1 MYIVLYFSSRKS
13 VVSLETLGM
22 EDLLVKIAIK
32 GHTIHIGS
40 KRLHLLKLL
49 KKDTNFTKGKDVNL
63 RVVESNTCKDLET
76 CFRYFDIIIIQYYK
90 IIIN

>member
-1 MYIVLYFSSRKS
+1 
-13 VVSLETLGM
+13 M